1 MSTSSFGNRERKST
15 LMLAG
20 RSEKLSVRFIVALG
34 ILTTA
39 SCTGADT
46 SGGTPVDTADID
58 AWWETA
64 IPDFSDNPDRPVIS
78 LIGSNAITLNIGDT
92 YQDDGATAADLQD
105 GDLTL
110 QISVENPVNTAA
122 ASDYLER
129 YSVTDSSQLDAI
141 EVVRIVRVQM

>member
-1 MSTSSFGNRERKST
+1 MSTSSFGNRETKST
-15 LMLAG
+15 LMLAS

-46 SGGTPVDTADID
+46 SGGPPVDPGDID

-78 LIGSNAITLNIGDT
+78 LIGSNAITLNVGDT
-92 YQDDGATAADLQD
+92 YQDDGATATDLQD

-110 QISVENPVNTAA
+110 
-122 ASDYLER
+122 
-129 YSVTDSSQLDAI
+129 
-141 EVVRIVRVQM
+141 